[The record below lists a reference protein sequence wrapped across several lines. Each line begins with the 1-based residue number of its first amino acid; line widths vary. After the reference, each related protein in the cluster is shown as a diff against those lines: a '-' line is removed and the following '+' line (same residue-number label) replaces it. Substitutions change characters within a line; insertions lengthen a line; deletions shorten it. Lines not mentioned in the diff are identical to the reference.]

1 MSVDTETAPVKE
13 ETETI
18 AENIEEVEDL
28 CGAGEK
34 DNKENMNGTFLDDI
48 KVEAVVGGE
57 KAKESEG
64 DNDAGNKDTSLERK
78 VVILNIDKSK
88 SNDEIEDYLFDTYS
102 EPEYQIENFKV
113 IRQIPFRVILTF
125 VTKDQADR
133 FAEAP
138 FIKSEVIGFKNKIK
152 KMKLEVFRSESADR
166 KKIKIDIQNGLV
178 VTCKGFG
185 DEDTKETISAYMKD
199 NHSEVSQVEIKE
211 NKEIQITFA
220 SKDNADKFV
229 GLSYVKCKGQ
239 TIERTKVVDK
249 TPAHKKTPANPKKE
263 DRKRKHEESNS
274 KEKSACLKLKGFK
287 NSQTNFKSIQEALDR
302 KGIKKFDIQFIQY
315 NLEQKEA
322 VVTLRN
328 ESVAGLALQALKKAA
343 FFINNDKIQSEPFS
357 YTKTSSSSPSTQQQA
372 AGSRPGSQPRTL
384 NKAKR
389 LKSSENLQKNKIKGW
404 THY

>member
-1 MSVDTETAPVKE
+1 MSVDIAPDAPVKE
-13 ETETI
+13 ETI
-18 AENIEEVEDL
+18 VENTEGVEDS
-28 CGAGEK
+28 CGEK
-34 DNKENMNGTFLDDI
+34 DNKENMNSTFLDDI

-57 KAKESEG
+57 KSKESDG
-64 DNDAGNKDTSLERK
+64 DACAGNKDTSLDRK

-125 VTKDQADR
+125 VTKDQAER

-178 VTCKGFG
+178 VSCKGFG
-185 DEDTKETISAYMKD
+185 TEESKETISAYMKD
-199 NHSEVSQVEIKE
+199 NHTEISQVEVKE
-211 NKEIQITFA
+211 NKDIQVTFT

-229 GLSYVKCKGQ
+229 GLSYVKCKGKI
-239 TIERTKVVDK
+239 IERTKLVEK
-249 TPAHKKTPANPKKE
+249 TSPNKKTQSNSQKE
-263 DRKRKHEESNS
+263 DRKRKHAETDP

-287 NSQTNFKSIQEALDR
+287 NPQTNFKSIQEALDT
-302 KGIKKFDIQFIQY
+302 KGIKKFDIRFIQY
-315 NLEQKEA
+315 NLDQKEA

-328 ESVAGLALQALKKAA
+328 ESVAGMALQALKKAA
-343 FFINNDKIQSEPFS
+343 FFINNDKIHAEPFS
-357 YTKTSSSSPSTQQQA
+357 YTKTSTSSPSNQQQQQQA
-372 AGSRPGSQPRTL
+372 AGSNRTHI
-384 NKAKR
+384 KAKR
-389 LKSSENLQKNKIKGW
+389 LKSSENLQKNKIKAW

>member
-1 MSVDTETAPVKE
+1 MSVDIAIAQVKE
-13 ETETI
+13 ETI
-18 AENIEEVEDL
+18 VENIEGVEDS
-28 CGAGEK
+28 CGEK

-57 KAKESEG
+57 KKKESDCDG
-64 DNDAGNKDTSLERK
+64 AAGAGNKDSSLERK

-178 VTCKGFG
+178 VSCKGFG
-185 DEDTKETISAYMKD
+185 NEESKETISAYMKD
-199 NHSEVSQVEIKE
+199 NHTEVSQVEVKE
-211 NKEIQITFA
+211 NKDIHVTFT

-229 GLSYVKCKGQ
+229 GLSYVKCKGLI
-239 TIERTKVVDK
+239 IERTKLVEK
-249 TPAHKKTPANPKKE
+249 TSPNKKTQANSLKE
-263 DRKRKHEESNS
+263 DRKRKHAETNP

-287 NSQTNFKSIQEALDR
+287 NPQTNFKSIQEALDT
-302 KGIKKFDIQFIQY
+302 KGIKKFDIRFIQY

-328 ESVAGLALQALKKAA
+328 ESVAGMALQALKKAA
-343 FFINNDKIQSEPFS
+343 FYINNDKIQAEPFS
-357 YTKTSSSSPSTQQQA
+357 YTKTSTSTPSNQQQQQTGA
-372 AGSRPGSQPRTL
+372 NIRPHI
-384 NKAKR
+384 KAKR
-389 LKSSENLQKNKIKGW
+389 LKSSENLQKNKIKAW

>member
-1 MSVDTETAPVKE
+1 MTEMSVDAAATVKE
-13 ETETI
+13 DTI
-18 AENIEEVEDL
+18 VENNEEVDDS
-28 CGAGEK
+28 CGEK

-57 KAKESEG
+57 KEKESDVDAG
-64 DNDAGNKDTSLERK
+64 AGNKDSSLERK

-125 VTKDQADR
+125 VTKDQAER

-138 FIKSEVIGFKNKIK
+138 FIKGEVIGFKNKIK

-185 DEDTKETISAYMKD
+185 NDETRETITAYMKD
-199 NHSEVSQVEIKE
+199 NHSEVSQVEVKE
-211 NKEIQITFA
+211 NKEIQITFS
-220 SKDNADKFV
+220 SKENADKFV

-239 TIERTKVVDK
+239 TIERTKVVEK
-249 TPAHKKTPANPKKE
+249 TPIKKPQPNPKKE
-263 DRKRKHEESNS
+263 DRKRKHTETDT

-343 FFINNDKIQSEPFS
+343 FFINNDKIHTESFS
-357 YTKTSSSSPSTQQQA
+357 YTKTSTSSPNTPQQQQQA
-372 AGSRPGSQPRTL
+372 AGSNRSL

>member
-1 MSVDTETAPVKE
+1 M
-13 ETETI
+13 
-18 AENIEEVEDL
+18 
-28 CGAGEK
+28 G
-34 DNKENMNGTFLDDI
+34 
-48 KVEAVVGGE
+48 
-57 KAKESEG
+57 
-64 DNDAGNKDTSLERK
+64 
-78 VVILNIDKSK
+78 K

-102 EPEYQIENFKV
+102 EPEYQI
-113 IRQIPFRVILTF
+113 
-125 VTKDQADR
+125 
-133 FAEAP
+133 
-138 FIKSEVIGFKNKIK
+138 K

-166 KKIKIDIQNGLV
+166 RKTKIDIQNGLV

-185 DEDTKETISAYMKD
+185 DDQTKETISAYMQD
-199 NHSEVSQVEIKE
+199 NHAEVSQVEVKE

-220 SKDNADKFV
+220 SKENAEKFV

-239 TIERTKVVDK
+239 AIERTKVVEK
-249 TPAHKKTPANPKKE
+249 TPPNKKPQANPKKE
-263 DRKRKHEESNS
+263 DRKRKHEETGT

-343 FFINNDKIQSEPFS
+343 FFINNDKIHSEPFS
-357 YTKTSSSSPSTQQQA
+357 YTKPNTSSPSTQQQA
-372 AGSRPGSQPRTL
+372 AGSNRTL

>member
-1 MSVDTETAPVKE
+1 MEMSVDTTPVKE
-13 ETETI
+13 ETI
-18 AENIEEVEDL
+18 DENIKVEDL

-48 KVEAVVGGE
+48 KVEAIVGGE
-57 KAKESEG
+57 KAKESGG
-64 DNDAGNKDTSLERK
+64 DNEEGNKDTSLERK

-125 VTKDQADR
+125 VTKDQAER

-185 DEDTKETISAYMKD
+185 DEETKETISAYMKD

-211 NKEIQITFA
+211 NKDIQITFA

-229 GLSYVKCKGQ
+229 GLTYVKCKGQ

-357 YTKTSSSSPSTQQQA
+357 YTKTTTSSPSTQQQA
-372 AGSRPGSQPRTL
+372 AGSQPRTL